1 MNLPAGRLRPA
12 DDPPVR
18 RKSRG
23 RVHSSRPWRWLAC
36 TGHTGLITVLSLAP
50 ARLFPAPAGGIP
62 GIDIGVHVAMY
73 GVLGGLLRWAAGP
86 RPLALAARGLPA
98 AAAVYG
104 LMLEGVQI
112 GLNSAGRTGSWLDAW
127 ANLAGIVFGWWLA
140 DWMMNKA
147 RME

>member
-1 MNLPAGRLRPA
+1 MAVACLHGAHGADYRPVAGSRQAVSRTGWRNSGNRH
-12 DDPPVR
+12 R
-18 RKSRG
+18 RACG
-23 RVHSSRPWRWLAC
+23 DVWRV
-36 TGHTGLITVLSLAP
+36 
-50 ARLFPAPAGGIP
+50 
-62 GIDIGVHVAMY
+62 
-73 GVLGGLLRWAAGP
+73 GGLLRWAAGP

-104 LMLEGVQI
+104 LMLEGVQN
-112 GLNSAGRTGSWLDAW
+112 GLKSAGRTGSWLDAW